1 MSNEE
6 KDLRA
11 AVEGRAWPE
20 TCPGCGADLVEE
32 HCMEAFY
39 RGPALLVSVCAG
51 GQPDLVHA
59 KPEDGDAGVVVA
71 CGNCGEDL
79 RSEAR

>member
-1 MSNEE
+1 MSEQDVR
-6 KDLRA
+6 KAVA
-11 AVEGRAWPE
+11 AYAWPE

-32 HCMEAFY
+32 YWMEAY
-39 RGPALLVSVCAG
+39 ERGPVLLVSVCAG

-59 KPEDGDAGVVVA
+59 KPETADVGVAVT

-79 RSEAR
+79 WGNVR